1 MQSKFSCSCA
11 QDCFGLSTLH
21 QLRGRVGRGLLQGYA
36 YLTYSSQISS
46 DALGRLHFLKEKSY
60 LGAGFEIA
68 QRDLEL
74 RGAGSLLG
82 KAQKGARSSTVKV
95 SQQEFREQVLDAECE
110 LAGQVALESS
120 HAAVADALNA
130 TAATSAMQCDDTTPS
145 PRTTSP
151 RTASDDA
158 LSDNASNSASS
169 STPSEDEAS
178 SASSSKPSE
187 DEASSKEET
196 PWAAR
201 AVLCVEV
208 TTAVNL

>member
-1 MQSKFSCSCA
+1 M
-11 QDCFGLSTLH
+11 
-21 QLRGRVGRGLLQGYA
+21 GRGLLQGYA

-95 SQQEFREQVLDAECE
+95 SQQEFREQVLDAECELTMQELVQTTVCE